1 MQYRLVYEDS
11 DGYCKIVV
19 PDPKF
24 QQIRENT
31 DQAVLRLRNA
41 AIPDVVEFFAV
52 LPEFIPDDL
61 TFRDA
66 WKKGDIHEP
75 IKIDFH
81 KAIAIHRQ
89 RLKEAALRKIEQL
102 EEEYPAAVKRDNKA
116 EQVAI
121 RRTQEALKKFH
132 EANLTHC
139 KTIEDLKYAIPR
151 ELRDVWSAYEPIASK
166 GF

>member
-1 MQYRLVYEDS
+1 MQYRLVYEGP
-11 DGYCKIVV
+11 DGICKIVV
-19 PDPKF
+19 PDEKF

-31 DQAVLRLRNA
+31 DQAILRLRNA
-41 AIPDVVEFFAV
+41 AIPDVVEFLAV
-52 LPEFIPDDL
+52 KPDLIPEDL
-61 TFRDA
+61 TFREA

-75 IKIDFH
+75 IKIDFQ
-81 KAIAIHRQ
+81 KAVAIHRQ

-102 EEEYPAAVKRDNKA
+102 EQEYPAAVKRDNKA

-139 KTIEDLKYAIPR
+139 KTIHDLKYAIPR
-151 ELRDVWSAYEPIASK
+151 ELRDVWSLYDPIASK
-166 GF
+166 PS